1 VNHQQNLEKYVDFFV
16 VEFVVN
22 KNSFIKKIKQSLQKQ
37 LLIKSKELEEF
48 QSNITKFKIEIEKKA
63 ESQILNELNANKI
76 KSSLK
81 ELEFER

>member
-1 VNHQQNLEKYVDFFV
+1 MNHQQNLEKYVDFFV